1 MEQEQI
7 LSILSR
13 IIQGWCSPYQ
23 ASAKEPHEFAEMVF
37 AKTAAEQGD
46 YISTQRLRE
55 TPEQAKQRLRL
66 TNPITAAAISPA
78 LAYVE
83 ELQRTDGVHRMPS
96 FADTTRFEQVEESL
110 SNYYAGQ
117 SVQDFIFQ
125 AVKMANEYDPNSWLV
140 FERKA
145 NQDETY
151 TFYPVVVESERAVD
165 WLYDENGNLQYLVFS
180 EEEYQSKQIQGGVEV
195 AQVNHFYLYAPG
207 VAAFAQY
214 MGEGVETRYQDDYFT
229 IDDAPDYAIWIF
241 PNNGTVETP
250 AVRLGAYQSELDINE
265 PCELLYEAARGHLLD
280 LMGLKSSYDLNR
292 MLHMY
297 PKLFQYVKAC
307 TAIEEGG
314 TLQCDGGYYGGD
326 TSRPCRTCGATGK
339 IVHAGEQ
346 DVVTF
351 KFPDSKDEFVD
362 LAQVAHYMNLPMEV
376 LTNQQEQIDK
386 LSTILTYVIYSQEQ
400 TEAVSIKTATEIM
413 INYGRIYNKLYPI
426 AQKWAKAEAKAYRVA
441 MQYYGAFQ
449 QGDNYFV
456 QFPMD
461 FAMKKE
467 SELIADL
474 AAAKQ
479 AGAPYSV
486 QKVISDA
493 LLKKKHKDN
502 PQFVSDQLAF
512 DALKPFSDK
521 SPEELAMILSTRSK
535 TDPKRVAWENWQEIQ
550 HNIQAR
556 IKAANETI
564 PENGTKTAFYL
575 YPLEAQRQEI
585 ATEVAAIIAE
595 MPVETNA
602 FNQIPVFQ

>member
-7 LSILSR
+7 LTILSHV
-13 IIQGWCSPYQ
+13 IQGGCSPYQ
-23 ASAKEPHEFAEMVF
+23 AKAKEPHEFAEMVF

-46 YISTQRLRE
+46 YINQQRLRE
-55 TPEQAKQRLRL
+55 TSEQAKQRLRL

-96 FADTTRFEQVEESL
+96 FADTTRFEQVEQSL
-110 SNYYAGQ
+110 GSYYAGQ
-117 SVQDFIFQ
+117 SIQDFTFQ

-140 FERKA
+140 FERKELPNA
-145 NQDETY
+145 AGY
-151 TFYPVVVESERAVD
+151 TFYPVLVESERAVK
-165 WLYDENGNLQYLVFS
+165 WEYDVNGNLQYLVFS
-180 EEEYQSKQIQGGVEV
+180 ESEYQSKRIEGGQEI
-195 AQVNHFYLYAPG
+195 AHVNHFYLYAPG
-207 VAAFAQY
+207 YAAFAQY
-214 MGEGVETRYQDDYFT
+214 MGEGVEPRYEDQAYVT
-229 IDDAPDYAIWIF
+229 ENPDYLIWIF
-241 PNNGTVETP
+241 TTGTIETP
-250 AVRLGAYQSELDINE
+250 AIRLGAYQSELDVNA
-265 PCELLYEAARGHLLD
+265 PCELLYEPARGHLLD

-307 TAIEEGG
+307 EAVDGEG
-314 TLQCDGGYYGGD
+314 LACIGGYYAAD
-326 TSRPCRTCGATGK
+326 HKRPCATCGGTGK
-339 IVHAGEQ
+339 IVHGGEQ
-346 DVVTF
+346 DAVTF

-362 LAQVAHYMNLPMEV
+362 LAQVAHYMSLPMEV

-400 TEAVSIKTATEIM
+400 TEAVSIKTATEIT
-413 INYGRIYNKLYPI
+413 INYSRIYNKLYPI
-426 AQKWAKAEAKAYRVA
+426 ALKVGQVESLAYRVG
-441 MQYYGAFQ
+441 MQYYGAYRD
-449 QGDNYFV
+449 GDGYHV
-456 QFPMD
+456 TFPMD

-486 QKVISDA
+486 QKAISDA

-502 PQFVSDQLAF
+502 PQFVNDQLAF

-521 SPEELAMILSTRSK
+521 SPEELAMILSTRAK

-556 IKAANETI
+556 LKDRGA
-564 PENGTKTAFYL
+564 AFYL
-575 YPLEAQRQEI
+575 YPMEAQRKEI
-585 ATEVAAIIAE
+585 ADEVGMIIAG
-595 MPVETNA
+595 MPVETNS
-602 FNQIPVFQ
+602 FNQLPVFQ

>member
-7 LSILSR
+7 LNILSHV
-13 IIQGWCSPYQ
+13 IQGGCSPYQ
-23 ASAKEPHEFAEMVF
+23 SAAKEPHEFAEMVF

-83 ELQRTDGVHRMPS
+83 ELQRTDGVHRMGV
-96 FADTTRFEQVEESL
+96 FADQTRFEQVEQSL
-110 SNYYAGQ
+110 GMYYAGQ
-117 SVQDFIFQ
+117 SIQDFAFQ
-125 AVKMANEYDPNSWLV
+125 AVKIANEQDPNSWLV
-140 FERKA
+140 FERKELPNA
-145 NQDETY
+145 AGY
-151 TFYPVVVESERAVD
+151 TFYPVLVESERAVD
-165 WLYDENGNLQYLVFS
+165 WRFDETGKLQYLVFS
-180 EEEYQSKQIQGGVEV
+180 EEEYQSKRIDGGQQI
-195 AQVNHFYLYAPG
+195 AHVNHFYLYAPG
-207 VAAFAQY
+207 YAAFAQY
-214 MGEGVETRYQDDYFT
+214 MGDDTAPRYLDEAYT
-229 IDDAPDYAIWIF
+229 VDDAPDYLIWIF
-241 PNNGTVETP
+241 ETGTIETP
-250 AVRLGAYQSELDINE
+250 AIRLGAYQSELDVNA
-265 PCELLYEAARGHLLD
+265 PCELLYEPARGHLLD

-307 TAIEEGG
+307 EAVDGEG
-314 TLQCDGGYYGGD
+314 LACIGGYYAAD
-326 TSRPCRTCGATGK
+326 HKRPCATCGGTGK
-339 IVHAGEQ
+339 IVHGGEQ
-346 DVVTF
+346 DAVTF

-362 LAQVAHYMNLPMEV
+362 LAQVAHYMSLPMEV

-400 TEAVSIKTATEIM
+400 TEAVSIKTATEIT
-413 INYGRIYNKLYPI
+413 INYSRIYNKLYPI
-426 AQKWAKAEAKAYRVA
+426 ALKVGQVESMAYRVG
-441 MQYYGAFQ
+441 MQYYGAFRG
-449 QGDNYFV
+449 GDGYHV
-456 QFPMD
+456 TFPMD

-486 QKVISDA
+486 QKAISDA

-502 PQFVSDQLAF
+502 PQFVNDQLAF

-521 SPEELAMILSTRSK
+521 SPEELAMILSTRAK

-556 IKAANETI
+556 LKDRGA
-564 PENGTKTAFYL
+564 AFYL
-575 YPLEAQRQEI
+575 YPMEAQRKEI
-585 ATEVAAIIAE
+585 ADEVAAIIAE
-595 MPVETNA
+595 MPEETNS
-602 FNQIPVFQ
+602 FNQLPVFQ

>member
-7 LSILSR
+7 LNILSR
-13 IIQGWCSPYQ
+13 IIQGGCNEYQSEAVEPY
-23 ASAKEPHEFAEMVF
+23 EFAEMVF
-37 AKTAAEQGD
+37 AKTAEDQGD

-96 FADTTRFEQVEESL
+96 FSDTTRYEQVEQSL
-110 SNYYAGQ
+110 SMYYAGQ
-117 SVQDFIFQ
+117 SIQDFAFQ
-125 AVKMANEYDPNSWLV
+125 AVKMANEQDPNSWMV
-140 FERKA
+140 FERKELPNA
-145 NQDETY
+145 AGY
-151 TFYPVVVESERAVD
+151 TFYPVLVESECAVD
-165 WLYDENGNLQYLVFS
+165 WQFDENGNLKYFVFS
-180 EEEYQSKQIQGGVEV
+180 EEEYQAKQIVGGQEI
-195 AQVNHFYLYAPG
+195 AQVNHYYLYAPG
-207 VAAFAQY
+207 YAAFAQY
-214 MGEGVETRYQDDYFT
+214 MGDDTSYRYEDPYFT
-229 IDDAPDYAIWIF
+229 IPENEDYVIWIF
-241 PNNGTVETP
+241 ETGTIETP
-250 AVRLGAYQSELDINE
+250 AIRLGAYQSELDINE

-307 TAIEEGG
+307 EAVDSEG
-314 TLQCDGGYYGGD
+314 LACIGGYYGSD
-326 TSRPCRTCGATGK
+326 HKRPCATCGGTGK
-339 IVHAGEQ
+339 IVHGGEQ
-346 DVVTF
+346 DAVTF

-362 LAQVAHYMNLPMEV
+362 LAQVAHYMSLPMEV

-400 TEAVSIKTATEIM
+400 TEAVSIKTATEIT
-413 INYGRIYNKLYPI
+413 INYSRIYNKLYPI
-426 AQKWAKAEAKAYRVA
+426 AQKWAQVESMAYRVA
-441 MQYYGAFQ
+441 MQYYGAFRD
-449 QGDNYFV
+449 GDSYHV
-456 QFPMD
+456 TFPMD

-486 QKVISDA
+486 QKAISDA

-502 PQFVSDQLAF
+502 AAFVNDQLAF

-521 SPEELAMILSTRSK
+521 SPEELAMILSTRTK

-556 IKAANETI
+556 LKDR
-564 PENGTKTAFYL
+564 GVAFYM
-575 YPLEAQRQEI
+575 YPLEAQRREI
-585 ATEVAAIIAE
+585 ADEVATIIAE
-595 MPVETNA
+595 MPAETNA